1 MAARLTIL
9 DESATGETLL
19 ELTLHVP
26 VERIT
31 VRDLIRQRVRHEV
44 EEYNRRKPETFCGLV
59 QPTESERTLNGY
71 RLKQPRAIDA
81 DTQLAK
87 AIDAFAGNQII
98 MCSVSVDPMPSRIST
113 PKRALKRSKIAA
125 GSASPAEI
133 ALRIEDRSKSRC
145 GASAAPCPVAGS
157 LPSCPR

>member
-1 MAARLTIL
+1 LAATLTIL

-26 VERIT
+26 AERIT

-81 DTQLAK
+81 DTQLAR

-98 MCSVSVDPMPSRIST
+98 MLVDDRQVESLDEEIDVRPEMRVSFLRLT
-113 PKRALKRSKIAA
+113 PLV
-125 GSASPAEI
+125 G
-133 ALRIEDRSKSRC
+133 
-145 GASAAPCPVAGS
+145 G
-157 LPSCPR
+157 